1 MPISTLKDILDLAG
15 GIGHE
20 GVLTIKDSELVINE
34 DGDDLDF
41 RVEASGVAN
50 ALVVQGSD
58 GNVGIG
64 QAAPADKLDV
74 NGSLFV
80 RGDNIWLK
88 GQGDDTAPRLRL
100 HHNGANAVIDWETG
114 DLYFRHDTTTRV
126 VFTNSGNIRFGTA
139 GAGIDFSAQA
149 SPAAGMTDELLD
161 RYEEGTWTPRFY
173 NLTDDSAI
181 TATYYGE
188 VKGYYTRIGRQVT
201 LTCYLRTM
209 AMTAPDS
216 SKRIA
221 ISGIPFNASL
231 SETTNHPHIRSLVLA
246 SAWSTDPVA
255 MSIMQN
261 ESFIRLFTSRDASWI
276 NEDPITGDH
285 LYDGTHSYKNQ
296 ISFVI
301 TYHI

>member
-1 MPISTLKDILDLAG
+1 MPIIETLTPFTL
-15 GIGHE
+15 
-20 GVLTIKDSELVINE
+20 KDSELVINE

-41 RVEASGVAN
+41 RVEASGVAD

-58 GNVGIG
+58 GNVGVG
-64 QAAPADKLDV
+64 VAAPTAELDV
-74 NGSLFV
+74 DGELFV
-80 RGDNIWLK
+80 RGNSIWLK
-88 GQGDDTAPRLRL
+88 GKGDDAAQRLRL
-100 HHNGANAVIDWETG
+100 HHSASDVYGVYIDWEAG
-114 DLYFRHDTTTRV
+114 PMHFRSDTTERI
-126 VFTNSGNIRFGTA
+126 VFTAGGDIQIATA

-149 SPAAGMTDELLD
+149 SPAAGMTDELLN

-181 TATYYGE
+181 TATYHGE
-188 VKGYYTRIGRQVT
+188 VVGYYTRIGRQVT

-209 AMTAPDS
+209 AMTAPSS